1 MSDFWVPIGVSS
13 IVITALM
20 LPFNES
26 ISEAVISPEGCV
38 VAAELG
44 VVTKPMPSGNCVA
57 SAGGMRLTKEAIRFN
72 DGKRMSVQFLVAWTR
87 R

>member
-1 MSDFWVPIGVSS
+1 MTNFWVPIGVSS
-13 IVITALM
+13 IVIAALI

-26 ISEAVISPEGCV
+26 ISEAVISPEGCL

-57 SAGGMRLTKEAIRFN
+57 SVSGMRLTKESLRFN
-72 DGKRMSVQFLVAWTR
+72 DGKRMSVRFLVAWTR